1 MVTGTG
7 TGFVSVDRLGYEDG
21 SEWQSWSVVVIVE
34 YNWKVAEVFD
44 YLDIE

>member
-7 TGFVSVDRLGYEDG
+7 TGFVSIDRLGYDDG
-21 SEWQSWSVVVIVE
+21 SEQQSWSVVVIVE
-34 YNWKVAEVFD
+34 DWKVAEVFD